1 MATYSETFT
10 RYDKQGNVIGTQTIT
25 YTTSPEQDNEAT
37 LNDRAATALVDLR
50 TLRDT
55 TGTLSNAQVASG
67 LRLLARVAIGLIRL
81 QLRQLDSA
89 D

>member
-1 MATYSETFT
+1 MAERTETIET
-10 RYDKQGNVIGTQTIT
+10 YDKAGRLVSTRTVT
-25 YTTSPEQDNEAT
+25 WTTTPEQDNETTLTGRAT
-37 LNDRAATALVDLR
+37 SALVDLR

-55 TGTLSNAQVASG
+55 TGTLTGLQMSNG